1 MTKKISILK
10 YDQLLKRKLSIIV
23 SEINDLFNNS
33 NNKIIRML
41 INKNIKT
48 RTNKL
53 TFNDALLY
61 KFKCAFE
68 NSYNKSIANEINFTK
83 VFLELQLLHTYLPRI
98 EYHLQEA

>member
-1 MTKKISILK
+1 MIFLFLLLRLIFKNIIILIIKMTKKISIFK

-23 SEINDLFNNS
+23 SEINNLFNNS
-33 NNKIIRML
+33 NNEIIKML

-48 RTNKL
+48 RKNKL

-68 NSYNKSIANEINFTK
+68 INIIN
-83 VFLELQLLHTYLPRI
+83 LLSMK
-98 EYHLQEA
+98 